1 MKSLLRLM
9 GPKRSPPVSPASP
22 APRAAFGEAAEQ
34 AGPNGS
40 HADIN
45 VKHNFMVQRFS
56 RPPYDLK
63 TRTIV
68 VSHPEGFLATL
79 EWRWKD
85 PNRGSRMIVA
95 VTSGIN
101 RKKKLAIADACRAML
116 TRQKLIDCSET
127 AQNDAVI
134 EIEEV
139 MREGKITEACRLL
152 LQSTIHSELPL
163 KSVTHIF
170 PKLWRQVVAA
180 HDRDLCET
188 LVSVLEHA
196 KNVPVSL
203 YESLIQE
210 LVYLSDFDFSEK
222 FLLVLL
228 SERLGLAPPDR
239 GFTSTGDETSVHEL
253 ARWKYWRTLVAIEEL
268 SNIHTALKS
277 RDDLPCLRL
286 AVDSG
291 TTLPLIQLRGSMPNT
306 FGIAPE
312 SLVVLSSPDQGDRY
326 LTGRVSDLSTRPDGQ
341 AVLTVTLLSEERDN
355 QLLLADSLDVIV
367 LAESRV
373 TFDRINACLRE
384 FYRVSPIPEQG
395 FRFDNRIRS
404 ILLNPTTPVKPL
416 SPRSSPTSVPD
427 LVKEKRTFNLSEV
440 QLSAVIHSL
449 SHPVTLIHGPAGTGK
464 THTLCGIVSAWRANS
479 ESRILCCAD
488 SNTAAD
494 NIYESLRRKNIP
506 AFRLSSWKALADVP
520 EELLNSLP
528 NKALVDRYRGA
539 VNAYH
544 ADPAAYKGFLI
555 GVRKLIEEEALRT
568 FKVVVT
574 TLSSARNP
582 ILDKHIFPYVI
593 IDESAQTIEP
603 AALLAV
609 SHGCERLVL
618 IGDHKQLPAVV
629 LSKEASRLG
638 LDTSLFE
645 RIITA
650 GNEES
655 CPLPSVL
662 LNSQRRM
669 HPSISEWPNESFYDG
684 KLEDHLCVLSSDDG
698 DLSAVFPTVP
708 RDKRVVFI
716 DTDGLGSEE
725 LVGTS
730 TRNLREC
737 TILGDVVE
745 RLMALS
751 EVKPDQIGVIVP
763 YLAQKQVLISELKKR
778 NLLSGI
784 QINTVEGFQGH
795 EKDYIIISTTRSN
808 AAGVLGFIE
817 DDRRM
822 NVMLTRARKG
832 LVVVGDEETLKRG
845 NRWSQ
850 WLAWCHQ
857 NGTVI
862 TAKKF
867 HDRKM

>member
-1 MKSLLRLM
+1 MSPR
-9 GPKRSPPVSPASP
+9 RSFSTIPVSS
-22 APRAAFGEAAEQ
+22 APRAAYREELEQ
-34 AGPNGS
+34 YSSSSS
-40 HADIN
+40 HADVNI
-45 VKHNFMVQRFS
+45 KHNFMVQRFA
-56 RPPYDLK
+56 RHPYDLK

-85 PNRGSRMIVA
+85 PNRDNRMIVA

-116 TRQKLIDCSET
+116 TRQKLIDYPD
-127 AQNDAVI
+127 AAHNDAVI
-134 EIEEV
+134 ELEAL
-139 MREGKITEACRLL
+139 MTDGKPHEACRIL
-152 LQSTIHSELPL
+152 LQSTLHSELPL
-163 KSVTHIF
+163 KSVIHIL
-170 PKLWRQVVAA
+170 PKLWRHVISL
-180 HDRDLCET
+180 HDRDLAET
-188 LVSVLEHA
+188 FISVLEHG

-210 LVYLSDFDFSEK
+210 LVYLSDFDFAEK
-222 FLLVLL
+222 FLLIFL
-228 SERLGLAPPDR
+228 SNRIQLSPPDR
-239 GFTSTGDETSVHEL
+239 GFTCSGDSTSAQEIG
-253 ARWKYWRTLVAIEEL
+253 RWKYWRTLVAIEEL
-268 SNIHTALKS
+268 SNIHAALKT
-277 RDDLPCLRL
+277 REELPFLRL
-286 AVDSG
+286 EIDSA
-291 TTLPLIQLRGSMPNT
+291 TTLPLIQLRSNT
-306 FGIAPE
+306 LNDFAIALD
-312 SLVVLSSPDQGDRY
+312 SLVVLSPPEKSDRY
-326 LTGRVSDLSTRPDGQ
+326 LTGRVSDMSTRPDGQ
-341 AVLTVTLLSEERDN
+341 FVLTVTLLSGERDD
-355 QLLLADSLDVIV
+355 QLFLESYLDVIV

-384 FYRVSPIPEQG
+384 FYRVSPIPELG

-404 ILLNPTTPVKPL
+404 ILLNPTERVKPL
-416 SPRSSPTSVPD
+416 SLKSSPMSVPD
-427 LVKEKRTFNLSEV
+427 LAKQKRALNLSEV
-440 QLSAVIHSL
+440 QLAAVIHAL

-464 THTLCGIVSAWRANS
+464 THTLCGIVSAWRINS

-488 SNTAAD
+488 SNTAVD
-494 NIYESLRRKNIP
+494 NIYESLRRQNIP

-520 EELLNSLP
+520 EELLCSLP
-528 NKALVDRYRGA
+528 NKGLVDKYRGA
-539 VNAYH
+539 LKAYL

-555 GVRKLIEEEALRT
+555 AMRKKIEEEALRE

-593 IDESAQTIEP
+593 IDESAQTMEP

-629 LSKEASRLG
+629 ISKEASRLG

-645 RIITA
+645 RIITS
-650 GNEES
+650 GTEGS

-669 HPSISEWPNESFYDG
+669 HPSISEWPNKSFYDG
-684 KLEDHLCVLSSDDG
+684 KLEDHMCVLNSDDG
-698 DLSAVFPTVP
+698 EISAIFPGVAP
-708 RDKRVVFI
+708 DRRVWFI

-730 TRNLREC
+730 TRNLSEC

-745 RLMALS
+745 RLIGTNKIKMN
-751 EVKPDQIGVIVP
+751 QIGVIVP

-778 NLLSGI
+778 NLLSGGI

-808 AAGVLGFIE
+808 AVGVLGFIE
-817 DDRRM
+817 DDKRM

-832 LVVVGDEETLKRG
+832 LIVVGDQKTLNKG

-850 WLAWCHQ
+850 WLEWCNS

-867 HDRKM
+867 HNRKM